1 MNEYTIAWIIYLAG
15 CLALMLVGWRIT
27 RRWPR
32 LLRHLLLVTCAVW
45 LVTPFSLQLE
55 TPAYA
60 PALFIVVFNTLF
72 QGWDSALDAA
82 GTLLVVWM
90 TALILSLLYVFLTRR
105 RGGPRENV
113 AQGNPAG

>member
-27 RRWPR
+27 RGWPR
-32 LLRHLLLVTCAVW
+32 LVRHLLLVTCAVW

-55 TPAYA
+55 SPAYA

-82 GTLLVVWM
+82 GTLLVLWV
-90 TALILSLLYVFLTRR
+90 TALVLSLLYLFFTRR
-105 RGGPRENV
+105 RARPPEAP
-113 AQGNPAG
+113 AQENPAR